1 MNLTPRLK
9 QILEVMLE
17 QDGALSVNLLAE
29 RIGTSKRTVQREL
42 EFAGSDVKPY
52 GLSFCSKTGTGVWLE
67 GTSEAKQE
75 LLAQIKEERKNEIG
89 NREERRKRLILEILK
104 DKKLKKL
111 FYYSDLF
118 GVSEA
123 TVSSDL
129 EAVEGWLNAQRLRI
143 MRKPGSGISI
153 EGSEEN
159 YRAAIRAF
167 VEENIDSRVLHE
179 FYDVK
184 IPMEKSAPGFEGGGI
199 GELLNQDTLKRVIN
213 CIIQMNDERVLT
225 LTENSYIGLVMHISI
240 AIKRI
245 LNQEIIEQDAPW
257 MKEMAC
263 DKDYLLAEKIVR
275 ALEVEFEIAIPPIEI
290 SYICLHIKGA
300 KHQNIVLGEEKTMDM
315 ERKELLSLVNEMI
328 NAYDSDIAY
337 GMRQDDEFI
346 QGLLAHLQPTFVR
359 LVYDMKISNP
369 VLADIK
375 KTYPKVYE
383 RCLAV
388 SKVLERWVGKPV
400 PEEETG
406 FLAIHFGAAEVR
418 LEGTKEEIRQVRV
431 GVVCASGI
439 GISRLMSSKLERVFK
454 ERIVVKTYGKN
465 DITPYIIAHTDFFVS
480 SLALPQTDACV
491 IQVGSLLN
499 DVELEQIRRK
509 ILYYERIPLPRE
521 EDSFTLE
528 LEAVNLLALQIKT
541 IIQHMNLFKVEN
553 GISFEE
559 LLIAVG
565 EQASPYH
572 DRQEMVQEDIRKRE
586 QVGSQIFAEF
596 GFALL
601 HTRTHG
607 VTRPIFFVCMTRDL
621 AAFTDPYFKGITV
634 VIVMLV
640 PIDENVR
647 MNSEILGY
655 LSSVLIEE
663 YEFLETVTRGDK
675 EEIRSALSKYLKKY
689 FNQYINRIS

>member
-17 QDGALSVNLLAE
+17 QDGALPVNLLAE

-143 MRKPGSGISI
+143 LRKPGSGISI
-153 EGSEEN
+153 EGSEES
-159 YRAAIRAF
+159 YRAAIRTF

-179 FYDVK
+179 FYEAK
-184 IPMEKSAPGFEGGGI
+184 IPMEKSASGFEGGGI

-369 VLADIK
+369 VLTDIK

-388 SKVLERWVGKPV
+388 SKVLEEWVGKPV

-480 SLALPQTDACV
+480 SLALPQMDACV

-521 EDSFTLE
+521 ADSFTLE

-572 DRQEMVQEDIRKRE
+572 DRQEMVQEDIKKRE

-601 HTRTHG
+601 HTRTYG

-621 AAFTDPYFKGITV
+621 TAFTDPYFKGITV

-675 EEIRSALSKYLKKY
+675 EEIRSVLSKYLKKY